1 MQMPV
6 WGRFIRN
13 GRLSGDQGACRRCG
27 SDADGAGDGA
37 GDGDRDFGEREV
49 TAGIPA
55 GRKGSKGRMWI
66 PEDGAPGD
74 GWRG

>member
-13 GRLSGDQGACRRCG
+13 GRLSGDKGGACRRCG
-27 SDADGAGDGA
+27 SDADAA

>member
-6 WGRFIRN
+6 WGRFVRN
-13 GRLSGDQGACRRCG
+13 GRLSGDKGACRRCG
-27 SDADGAGDGA
+27 SDADAAGDGA

>member
-13 GRLSGDQGACRRCG
+13 GRLSGDKGTCRRCG
-27 SDADGAGDGA
+27 SDADAP

-66 PEDGAPGD
+66 PEGGAPGD

>member
-13 GRLSGDQGACRRCG
+13 GRLSGDKGTCRRGG
-27 SDADGAGDGA
+27 SDADAA

-66 PEDGAPGD
+66 PEGGAPGD

>member
-1 MQMPV
+1 MYADARMGQVYPERAV
-6 WGRFIRN
+6 VRRQG
-13 GRLSGDQGACRRCG
+13 GACRRCG
-27 SDADGAGDGA
+27 SDADAA